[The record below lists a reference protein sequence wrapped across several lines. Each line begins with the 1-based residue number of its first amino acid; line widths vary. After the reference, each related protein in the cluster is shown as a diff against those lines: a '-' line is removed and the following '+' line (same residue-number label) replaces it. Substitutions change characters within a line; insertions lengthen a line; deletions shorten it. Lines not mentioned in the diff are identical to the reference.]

1 MPLSARSRSS
11 TSPVSS
17 SGEHVPFTS
26 PHGARHAHSSSND
39 SSESLRNLELTDGPM
54 VASTATK
61 HTRQRS
67 FSFSAFDFQADLLP
81 LSTTVGEGDTS
92 FVQSPAPE
100 KSISVIQGIGLVV
113 GLQIGSGIFSSP
125 GIIVANTHSVGASLT
140 VWLASGLLAWTGASS
155 FAELGSSIPLDGGP
169 QAYLS
174 YAYGP
179 LVSYLFAW
187 TAISALNPGSNAA
200 ISLIFAEYLNR
211 LMWHITRDQ
220 VSPDSIPQWSIK
232 LTAVIAVL
240 VVSVICAAT
249 RNMGTR
255 ASVLFTT
262 VKICS
267 LITITILGLVQLAR
281 GRASESFKEPL
292 FADSSKSPS
301 AYSLALYSGLWA
313 FGGWD
318 QANYVGGE
326 IHNPEK
332 NIPRAIHFSMA
343 IVSILFL
350 LANVS
355 YLVVLDKA
363 TVSSSN
369 AVALDFGRALF
380 GPIGGVVFAVCV
392 AVSCFGALNGR
403 STFTTARLI
412 RAAGREGYLP
422 AMFGKLNK
430 SRRTPVNAILLQTV
444 MTIAFIVI
452 GGGFRSLVN
461 FSVVAS
467 WSFYF
472 LTVLGLIILRVK
484 EPNLAR
490 PYKTWI
496 ITPLTFCAVT
506 IFLLCMPIIAA
517 PLEAVAVLGFIL
529 AGVPVYYLTNRNVL
543 RWNSNYPGFL
553 GSCFDRTRG
562 RPNTNAGWQAVSTE
576 PDEVEMRTSS
586 R

>member
-1 MPLSARSRSS
+1 MRFASS
-11 TSPVSS
+11 FAFIYVLLDGRTS
-17 SGEHVPFTS
+17 
-26 PHGARHAHSSSND
+26 
-39 SSESLRNLELTDGPM
+39 
-54 VASTATK
+54 
-61 HTRQRS
+61 
-67 FSFSAFDFQADLLP
+67 
-81 LSTTVGEGDTS
+81 
-92 FVQSPAPE
+92 
-100 KSISVIQGIGLVV
+100 GIGLVV
-113 GLQIGSGIFSSP
+113 GSQIGSGIFSSP
-125 GIIVANTHSVGASLT
+125 GIVVANTHSVGASLL
-140 VWLASGLLAWTGASS
+140 VWLVSGLLGWTGASS
-155 FAELGSSIPLDGGP
+155 FAELGSSIPLDGGA

-179 LVSYLFAW
+179 LVSFLFSW
-187 TAISALNPGSNAA
+187 TAISALKPGSSAA

-232 LTAVIAVL
+232 LTAIIAVL
-240 VVSVICAAT
+240 LVAAICSAT

-255 ASVLFTT
+255 AAVLFTT
-262 VKICS
+262 IKVCS
-267 LITITILGLVQLAR
+267 LISITILGLVQLAR

-292 FADSSKSPS
+292 FDNSSQSPS

-313 FGGWD
+313 FDGWD

-326 IHNPEK
+326 MHNPEK
-332 NIPRAIHFSMA
+332 NIPRTIHLSMT
-343 IVSILFL
+343 IVCILFM

-363 TVSSSN
+363 TVGSSN

-380 GPIGGVVFAVCV
+380 GPMGGVAFAVCV
-392 AVSCFGALNGR
+392 AISCFGALNG

-422 AMFGKLNK
+422 ALFGKLNK
-430 SRRTPVNAILLQTV
+430 SRRTPVNAIMLQTAI
-444 MTIAFIVI
+444 TIAFIVI

-484 EPNLAR
+484 EPNLER

-496 ITPLTFCAVT
+496 VTPLIFCAVAL
-506 IFLLCMPIIAA
+506 FLLCMPIFAA
-517 PLEAVAVLGFIL
+517 PLEAVAVLGFVL
-529 AGVPVYYLTNRNVL
+529 AGVPVYYLTHRDEQAKF
-543 RWNSNYPGFL
+543 PFL
-553 GSCFDRTRG
+553 LGITYD
-562 RPNTNAGWQAVSTE
+562 VSLEKQEVKVTGDV
-576 PDEVEMRTSS
+576 PYDEVLDKIKKTGKEVVSGKVIQAEGA
-586 R
+586 